1 MLLKAETDIYGH
13 AVQLT
18 SADLRRFLDLID
30 GYMKVPYTIHEI
42 RQDNVHDL
50 NGRVDIE
57 VCYNNEKNQ
66 QVRQKLLILNNE
78 LIDGK
83 TFHKRYDEWYGEIIE
98 EQEKAAIQRVSYHGG
113 DLRWIDKQTPNIC
126 LAAVRNTGL
135 ALKYVKEQTEEI
147 CLAAVQDQ
155 GWVLS
160 YVKEQTPAL
169 CLAAVNSYGMALQFV
184 KEQTPE
190 ICMAAVQN
198 DPMALKYVKEQTEEI
213 CLEAVKQYGY
223 ALQYVRKQT
232 PEIIEA
238 ALAQKPDAKMYIKE
252 TVFNAPAKKRGR

>member
-83 TFHKRYDEWYGEIIE
+83 TFHKRHDEWYGEITE
-98 EQEKAAIQRVSYHGG
+98 EQEKAHILILTAIAIELYASIGYVAHCRTLNAKVNTHDVTFVMIYRFRYIIDDLGNDTLSLYNNAHG
-113 DLRWIDKQTPNIC
+113 
-126 LAAVRNTGL
+126 AM
-135 ALKYVKEQTEEI
+135 
-147 CLAAVQDQ
+147 
-155 GWVLS
+155 
-160 YVKEQTPAL
+160 L
-169 CLAAVNSYGMALQFV
+169 CR
-184 KEQTPE
+184 
-190 ICMAAVQN
+190 C
-198 DPMALKYVKEQTEEI
+198 
-213 CLEAVKQYGY
+213 
-223 ALQYVRKQT
+223 
-232 PEIIEA
+232 
-238 ALAQKPDAKMYIKE
+238 
-252 TVFNAPAKKRGR
+252 